1 MGSNMSPGRRKL
13 MRPLFLFAG
22 IAYVIGGIIKYAM
35 HQEFALIYV
44 ICGLGFI
51 VAGWLFGRQK

>member
-1 MGSNMSPGRRKL
+1 

>member
-1 MGSNMSPGRRKL
+1 MSPGRRKL
-13 MRPLFLFAG
+13 VRPLFLFAG

-35 HQEFALIYV
+35 HQDFAQIYV
-44 ICGLGFI
+44 ICGLAFM